1 MNKIDIILLII
12 LGFGLVRGFMR
23 GLIIEMASLLAI
35 VVGIYGAIHFSF
47 FTASLLDKILPA
59 EKQTLEVVAFG
70 ITLIVLV
77 LGVMLLAKILTKMIK
92 AAELSFLNRLGGA
105 LFGLLKSIVIVGS
118 IFVFL
123 ERTFQTEKWLST
135 SALSDSLLYNP
146 VKSVSQVVYANVF
159 PDKETEEVKSEE

>member
-1 MNKIDIILLII
+1 MNKINIILLII

-47 FTASLLDKILPA
+47 FTASLLNKILPA

-77 LGVMLLAKILTKMIK
+77 LGVMLLAKIFTKMIK
-92 AAELSFLNRLGGA
+92 AAELVFLNRLGGA

>member
-1 MNKIDIILLII
+1 MNKIDFILLII

-59 EKQTLEVVAFG
+59 KKQTLEVVAFG

-77 LGVMLLAKILTKMIK
+77 LGVMLLAKIK
-92 AAELSFLNRLGGA
+92 AAELGFLNRLGGA

-159 PDKETEEVKSEE
+159 PDKETGEVKSEE